1 MSQISDLILK
11 QVQAAASQSASQ
23 SDLGSNVLNGL
34 SDSILNSLKQTA
46 KTPNGIEQLTS
57 LFTGNTSAESS
68 PITQLASQI
77 FSSQIVPKLG
87 LSASSANAAT
97 GLLPTIIASLV
108 SIITKKG
115 SGIDLS
121 SILSSLGAAVSSKST
136 AGKLVS
142 VLGKLGGLFGKRK

>member
-11 QVQAAASQSASQ
+11 QVQSAASQSG
-23 SDLGSNVLNGL
+23 LENNVLNGL

-46 KTPNGIEQLTS
+46 QTPNGIEQLTS

-68 PITQLASQI
+68 PITKLASQI
-77 FSSQIVPKLG
+77 FSSQVAPKLG
-87 LSASSANAAT
+87 LNASSASTAT
-97 GLLPTIIASLV
+97 SLLPTIISGLV
-108 SIITKKG
+108 ALLTKKG

>member
-11 QVQAAASQSASQ
+11 QVQEAASQSASQ
-23 SDLGSNVLNGL
+23 SDLGSNVLDGL

-46 KTPNGIEQLTS
+46 KSPNGIEQLTS

-77 FSSQIVPKLG
+77 FSSQVAPKLG
-87 LSASSANAAT
+87 LSASSANAAA
-97 GLLPTIIASLV
+97 GLLPTIIAGLV

-121 SILSSLGAAVSSKST
+121 SILSSLGAVASSNPT
-136 AGKLVS
+136 TGKLIS
-142 VLGKLGGLFGKRK
+142 IIGRLGGLLKKRK